1 MGGEEGSG
9 TVADVRV
16 LIAPDSFGGT
26 LSAVEAAEAMSQG
39 WRRAAQA
46 SEIVSVPLSDG
57 GPGMLDVIAAGFDA
71 HGVESQT
78 LMVTVPGPRGQQAP
92 AMIVVQDQTAYV
104 ESAQAC
110 GLHLVGRD
118 ARDPWTSTSV
128 GLGLVLDHA
137 RDAGADRIVVGL
149 GGTGTVD
156 AGAGLLAALGAHAWG
171 ADGRDVSDCL
181 RHGPAGFADMARV
194 DIMPVVQEWAGMDLI
209 AAVDVDV
216 PLTGP
221 QGAARGFGAQKF
233 PDPASVT
240 REQLEDLDESVG
252 RFARLVHG
260 HLDTADLLTQPGS
273 GAAGGIGWA
282 LQCLGATVVPGIDI
296 VAATVGL
303 HDLLDGV
310 DVVITGEGRL
320 DWQSRR
326 GKVIAG
332 VAERASARGIPVVA
346 VAGRVDLGARELAAL
361 GIVEAWS
368 LAEQPGGLAR
378 SMISAHRAL
387 ADAVARIAA
396 QWGSGSA

>member
-1 MGGEEGSG
+1 MSGAQGSDS
-9 TVADVRV
+9 VADVRV

-26 LSAVEAAEAMSQG
+26 MSAVEAAEAIAAG

-57 GPGMLDVIAAGFDA
+57 GPGMLDVIVAGFDA
-71 HGVESQT
+71 RGVESQT
-78 LMVTVPGPRGQQAP
+78 LMATVPGPRGQQVP
-92 AMIVVQDQTAYV
+92 AMIVVQEHTAYI

-110 GLHLVGRD
+110 GLHLVARD
-118 ARDPWTSTSV
+118 ARDPWTSTSA

-137 RDAGADRIVVGL
+137 RDAGVDRIVVGL
-149 GGTGTVD
+149 GGTGTID
-156 AGAGLLAALGAHAWG
+156 AGAGLLAAMGAHAW
-171 ADGRDVSDCL
+171 DGEGREASDQL
-181 RHGPAGFADMARV
+181 RCGPSGFADVARV
-194 DIMPVVQEWAGMDLI
+194 DIMPAVQDWVGVDVI

-233 PDPASVT
+233 PDPAAVT
-240 REQLEDLDESVG
+240 AAQLGDLEESIARFVG
-252 RFARLVHG
+252 LVHG
-260 HLDTADLLTQPGS
+260 HLDTPDLTNRAGS

-326 GKVIAG
+326 GKVISG

-346 VAGRVDLGARELAAL
+346 VAGRVDLGARELAGL

-378 SMISAHRAL
+378 SMISAHQAL
-387 ADAVARIAA
+387 ADAAARIAA
-396 QWGSGSA
+396 QWGSGAT